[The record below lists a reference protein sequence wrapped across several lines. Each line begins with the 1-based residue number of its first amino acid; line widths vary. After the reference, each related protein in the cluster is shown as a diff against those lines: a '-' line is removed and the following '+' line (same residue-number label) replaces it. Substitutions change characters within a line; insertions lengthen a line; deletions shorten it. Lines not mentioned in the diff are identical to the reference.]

1 MIENKESM
9 TAKLC
14 AFARAFYSSANQ
26 TSPNNDYL
34 AKELLGRHEYASI
47 HEMIKTGQCPGICP
61 SYNHHCNVHD
71 TVCKYL
77 APIPISR
84 DIFASEKFDEFS
96 KKTW

>member
-61 SYNHHCNVHD
+61 SYNHHQGILRSYKFYNGHIFVGQCNNRN
-71 TVCKYL
+71 C
-77 APIPISR
+77 
-84 DIFASEKFDEFS
+84 
-96 KKTW
+96 